1 MTLAKGLCSKRD
13 LLVVNPVVD
22 QSDIL
27 WASSV
32 TFELNRAAISVRENC
47 SSFICEIYQ

>member
-27 WASSV
+27 WASCV
-32 TFELNRAAISVRENC
+32 TFELNRAARLCRE
-47 SSFICEIYQ
+47 

>member
-27 WASSV
+27 WASFV
-32 TFELNRAAISVRENC
+32 TFELNRAARLCRE
-47 SSFICEIYQ
+47 

>member
-13 LLVVNPVVD
+13 LLLVNPVVD

-27 WASSV
+27 RASFV
-32 TFELNRAAISVRENC
+32 TFELNRAARLCRE
-47 SSFICEIYQ
+47 